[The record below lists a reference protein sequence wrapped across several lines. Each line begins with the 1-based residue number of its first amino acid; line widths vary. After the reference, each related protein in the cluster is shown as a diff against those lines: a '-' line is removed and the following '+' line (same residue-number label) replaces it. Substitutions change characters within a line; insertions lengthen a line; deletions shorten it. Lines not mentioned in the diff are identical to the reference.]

1 MKDNIEFDS
10 LFLRHQ
16 FDRATLEGMIELI
29 VEVVCSKEAYIRIA
43 GQDFPHEVVKSR
55 LLKLHSSHIDYVL
68 TCMSKNTVKVNNM
81 KAYLLTALFN
91 SVTTI
96 DPYYQNWVLSDNPQF
111 AKP

>member
-1 MKDNIEFDS
+1 M
-10 LFLRHQ
+10 
-16 FDRATLEGMIELI
+16 
-29 VEVVCSKEAYIRIA
+29 CSDQKTDIRFNA
-43 GQDFPHEVVKSR
+43 ECHEQKSQQN
-55 LLKLHSSHIDYVL
+55 SHKARML